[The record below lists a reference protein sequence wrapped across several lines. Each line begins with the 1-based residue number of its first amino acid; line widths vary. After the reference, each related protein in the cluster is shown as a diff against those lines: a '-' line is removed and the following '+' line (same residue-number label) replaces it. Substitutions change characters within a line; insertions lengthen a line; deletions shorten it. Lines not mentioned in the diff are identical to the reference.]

1 MIDQVI
7 KSLTVISLVIGIVL
21 GLLRIKQALTE
32 RRAREMAPGSE
43 RPDLIAVSPDL
54 LRDSISNTGV
64 T

>member
-32 RRAREMAPGSE
+32 RRVREMAQ
-43 RPDLIAVSPDL
+43 DQ
-54 LRDSISNTGV
+54 RDQIS
-64 T
+64 